1 MGEEEEDDYEER
13 PEPEPVN
20 YPSSKRNKVAETETY
35 DVFVSYSHREGDW
48 VEKELLPRLDNAGF
62 KVAIDIR
69 LLKPNDNL
77 EVLRQA
83 LDASRTCITIFT
95 SNYFKSDYAP
105 NELGYAMQMDIPIF
119 PVLLDNREIIPQ
131 EFRRLKY
138 FEFSF
143 VFLGSI
149 SPEEAEKRWVN
160 LIDAIH
166 SELGHSTPSNYSNVE
181 TNYRPPNKQQPVA
194 QQEAKPSVVK
204 TESGD
209 TLVTESGDPI
219 AIETPAVSQKK
230 TSSRGTEN
238 INVDGVAISDAY
250 SVQDLLGYDDYV
262 KALANF
268 IESPKTKKPI
278 TIGIDAV
285 WGGGKTS
292 LMHMLERRLGPP
304 QKLKL
309 WQRLNREGEVESS
322 KVILREKIKSRIKE
336 GWDVLFTPKLWK
348 LPWKNRRSYF
358 YTIWFNAWK
367 YDQEESLWA
376 ALVLEILDQIRS
388 QLNLGRK
395 LGIAI
400 KLYWHRFKFEDFLLD
415 IFKSLL
421 LVILIAALGFGLLSV
436 VALMSGDTIRNLS
449 TSYLIGR
456 VQVIVG
462 LGAIALIPLAY
473 TVIKDVLGAITSP
486 FNLGLSRYFKEPDYK
501 GKIGFLG
508 QFQKDYKLVIET
520 VTNKGKWPLLIF
532 IDDLD
537 RCAANKAA
545 EVIESINLLLDSEY
559 CVFVIGMDSAM
570 LSRSIQAKYK
580 DIQPFFEGIDYS
592 SRTGLGRHF
601 LEKIIQIDFR
611 IPQPD
616 PKHISEFIL
625 AQLGRKSA
633 EPLGTSQVSKKIQ
646 TAESLIQAEER
657 AGKTREEAKQE
668 VEVNR
673 PDLSAAIDN
682 AKQAVEKRAFEEYPE
697 VEKAIQEMA
706 AFLDYNPRRI
716 KRFINMYR
724 LQALIAYER
733 GFLETLISLDN
744 LARWVVISMRWPEF
758 INMVVHDSRIVA
770 DIKVHILQIE
780 NAATSVQKQKEIESI
795 MSMGKYPPSLYPLL
809 TDPDFEKLITSID
822 GQIGEAQN
830 YLGLNQL
837 FMVQ

>member
-1 MGEEEEDDYEER
+1 MSDYI
-13 PEPEPVN
+13 PP
-20 YPSSKRNKVAETETY
+20 KKY

-48 VEKELLPRLDNAGF
+48 VEKELLPRLGEAGF

-69 LLKPNDNL
+69 LLKPNDDLGILL
-77 EVLRQA
+77 EA
-83 LDASRTCITIFT
+83 LDVSRTCIPIFT
-95 SNYFKSDYAP
+95 PNYFGSKYAP
-105 NELGYAMQMDIPIF
+105 NELRHAMQKGISIF
-119 PVLLDNREIIPQ
+119 PVLLSDPKSIPQ
-131 EFRRLKY
+131 QFMSIQYIDFSIIYTGNIDPLKAAGIWAQLLNAIRRELDQNQTPDSSKARIK
-138 FEFSF
+138 SRPA
-143 VFLGSI
+143 V
-149 SPEEAEKRWVN
+149 PQQQTVQHEAQ
-160 LIDAIH
+160 
-166 SELGHSTPSNYSNVE
+166 PSLL
-181 TNYRPPNKQQPVA
+181 Q
-194 QQEAKPSVVK
+194 

-209 TLVTESGDPI
+209 TLITESGNPI
-219 AIETPAVSQKK
+219 AIENPAVSQEK
-230 TSSRGTEN
+230 TSSRVTEN

-292 LMHMLERRLGPP
+292 LMHMLEKRLGPP

-309 WQRLNREGEVESS
+309 WQRLNSDGDVESS
-322 KVILREKIKSRIKE
+322 MEILGEKVKSRINE
-336 GWDVLFTPKLWK
+336 SWHVLLTPKLWR

-395 LGIAI
+395 LGIGI
-400 KLYWHRFKFEDFLLD
+400 KLYWQRFNLEDFLLD
-415 IFKSLL
+415 ILRSLL
-421 LVILIAALGFGLLSV
+421 LVILIAALGFGLLSA
-436 VALMSGDTIRNLS
+436 VALASGDTIRNLS
-449 TSYLIGR
+449 MSYLIGR

-462 LGAIALIPLAY
+462 LSALALVPLAY
-473 TVIKDVLGAITSP
+473 TVIKDVLGAVTSP

-508 QFQKDYKLVIET
+508 QFQKDYKLVIQT

-559 CVFVIGMDSAM
+559 CVFIIGMDSAM

-580 DIQPFFEGIDYS
+580 DIQPFFEGMDYS

-625 AQLGRKSA
+625 AQLGRKST
-633 EPLGTSQVSKKIQ
+633 EPKEPSQVSKKIQ
-646 TAESLIQAEER
+646 IAESLIQAEER
-657 AGKTREEAKQE
+657 AGKTREAAKQE
-668 VEVNR
+668 VEANR
-673 PDLSAAIDN
+673 PDLSTAIEN

-758 INMVVHDSRIVA
+758 INMVIHDSRIVA
-770 DIKVHILQIE
+770 DIKVHMLQIE
-780 NAATSVQKQKEIESI
+780 NATTADQKKKEIESI
-795 MSMGKYPPSLYPLL
+795 KSMGKYPPSLYPIL